1 MGRRAKPNKVKAEA
15 KRPLARESPKAD
27 APRVPELEARLAGA
41 LEERV
46 ALSEILR
53 VISQSPTDAQPVF
66 DTIVA
71 HALRLCAAPASE
83 VCTGST
89 ES

>member
-1 MGRRAKPNKVKAEA
+1 MGRRAKPNNCKVTCGE
-15 KRPLARESPKAD
+15 LPKAD

-53 VISQSPTDAQPVF
+53 VISQLPTDAQPVF

-71 HALRLCAAPASE
+71 HALRLCAAPASG
-83 VCTGST
+83 VYRFA